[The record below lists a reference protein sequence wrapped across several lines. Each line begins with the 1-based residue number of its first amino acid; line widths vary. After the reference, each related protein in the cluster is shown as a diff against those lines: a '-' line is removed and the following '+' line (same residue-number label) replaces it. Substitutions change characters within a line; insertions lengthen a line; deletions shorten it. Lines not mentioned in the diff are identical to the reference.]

1 MTNDSEETSKTTNH
15 QFRKPYLFNQKKAK
29 DKKRQAT
36 EPKSSIWRTLIG
48 ILMIILLTVFM
59 TFLGTNL
66 YLTGRLPWDGI
77 LNDRSVLSSR
87 DIRRLNNTYRVI
99 NDQYFEDIN
108 GKDLVSGAINGM
120 TESIQDPYSQFLQD
134 SARDNLDQTIDGSFE
149 GIGAEVMQDGDKI
162 KVVSPIKDSPAE
174 KAGLKANDYILKVDG
189 KSLEGFTVQEAV
201 DKIRGKAGST
211 VKLTIERAGNVQD
224 LTVKRGEVH
233 IETVHSELLD
243 NSSIGYIHITN
254 FSEPTYKEVV
264 TAIKDL
270 RKEGANRFILDVR
283 GNPGG
288 LLPSVLQIAN
298 IFLNDGD
305 TIVKVQE
312 KGEDPEVIKASYE
325 DYGNFRVDEPVS
337 LLVDEG
343 SASASEILAGALKES
358 ANIPVIGTQTFGKGT
373 VQSVLPVDKES
384 ELKLTIARWLTP
396 DGHWINEKG
405 VQPTEKVEL
414 PDYAHL
420 SLIDTT
426 KIYREGDQSESIENI
441 AHILNALDYL
451 DDEFVTDQFSSQ
463 MTQAVKE
470 FQAESN
476 LDSNGEVDAETGTE
490 LVRQVQVKIKNN
502 DTQLDRAK
510 KLMEKE

>member
-1 MTNDSEETSKTTNH
+1 
-15 QFRKPYLFNQKKAK
+15 
-29 DKKRQAT
+29 
-36 EPKSSIWRTLIG
+36 
-48 ILMIILLTVFM
+48 
-59 TFLGTNL
+59 
-66 YLTGRLPWDGI
+66 
-77 LNDRSVLSSR
+77 
-87 DIRRLNNTYRVI
+87 
-99 NDQYFEDIN
+99 
-108 GKDLVSGAINGM
+108 
-120 TESIQDPYSQFLQD
+120 
-134 SARDNLDQTIDGSFE
+134 
-149 GIGAEVMQDGDKI
+149 
-162 KVVSPIKDSPAE
+162 
-174 KAGLKANDYILKVDG
+174 
-189 KSLEGFTVQEAV
+189 
-201 DKIRGKAGST
+201 
-211 VKLTIERAGNVQD
+211 LTIERAGNVQD
-224 LTVKRGEVH
+224 LTVKRGEVP

-243 NSSIGYIHITN
+243 NSSIGYIQVTN

-312 KGEDPEVIKASYE
+312 KGEDPEVIKASSE

-426 KIYREGDQSESIENI
+426 KTYREGDQSESIENI

>member
-1 MTNDSEETSKTTNH
+1 M
-15 QFRKPYLFNQKKAK
+15 
-29 DKKRQAT
+29 
-36 EPKSSIWRTLIG
+36 
-48 ILMIILLTVFM
+48 
-59 TFLGTNL
+59 
-66 YLTGRLPWDGI
+66 
-77 LNDRSVLSSR
+77 
-87 DIRRLNNTYRVI
+87 
-99 NDQYFEDIN
+99 
-108 GKDLVSGAINGM
+108 
-120 TESIQDPYSQFLQD
+120 
-134 SARDNLDQTIDGSFE
+134 
-149 GIGAEVMQDGDKI
+149 
-162 KVVSPIKDSPAE
+162 
-174 KAGLKANDYILKVDG
+174 
-189 KSLEGFTVQEAV
+189 
-201 DKIRGKAGST
+201 
-211 VKLTIERAGNVQD
+211 
-224 LTVKRGEVH
+224 
-233 IETVHSELLD
+233 
-243 NSSIGYIHITN
+243 
-254 FSEPTYKEVV
+254 
-264 TAIKDL
+264 
-270 RKEGANRFILDVR
+270 
-283 GNPGG
+283 
-288 LLPSVLQIAN
+288 LQIAN

-312 KGEDPEVIKASYE
+312 KGEDPEVIKASSE

-426 KIYREGDQSESIENI
+426 KTYREGDQSESIENI